1 MILKSTNFFVF
12 RIAFKYI
19 LARSV
24 SITFTTSLTKFVS
37 NSKNKYSNTLNL
49 KRFKGLLILH
59 LISNKFWDSEKLMT
73 LHSQFEKGNTKI
85 SWNQQTWKITLKIVF
100 TQFIQVRP
108 KNSCFSIF
116 SGYERTLDP
125 TDAHIWLVVTCSIRE
140 GAESKVWNK
149 LKDIRRKSDRGTYK
163 ESLKVGLLGC
173 MAERLKDKMLETNL
187 VDLVA
192 GPDSYRW
199 GLSKSQILRETN
211 FGESRSPKTAIFGD
225 LNFVNWSFSA
235 FRKC

>member
-1 MILKSTNFFVF
+1 M
-12 RIAFKYI
+12 
-19 LARSV
+19 
-24 SITFTTSLTKFVS
+24 
-37 NSKNKYSNTLNL
+37 
-49 KRFKGLLILH
+49 
-59 LISNKFWDSEKLMT
+59 
-73 LHSQFEKGNTKI
+73 
-85 SWNQQTWKITLKIVF
+85 
-100 TQFIQVRP
+100 RP
-108 KNSCFSIF
+108 KFFFFHLF

-192 GPDSYRW
+192 GPDSYR
-199 GLSKSQILRETN
+199 
-211 FGESRSPKTAIFGD
+211 
-225 LNFVNWSFSA
+225 
-235 FRKC
+235 